1 MPEGF
6 LPISRQ
12 DLIERGWDVPDFL
25 FVCGDAYV
33 DHPSFGHAVITRL
46 LEDAGYRVGI
56 ISQPDWRSVDDFKK
70 LGRPRLGVM
79 VSSGV
84 LDSMINNYT
93 AAKRRRRE
101 DVYSPGGKGGRRP
114 DRAMIVYCNR
124 IREAFGDIPL
134 LIGGLEASLR
144 RFAHYDYWQDAI
156 RASILIDTNA
166 DLLIFGNG
174 EKAILEIAGLLE
186 RGVPVKSIKSIR
198 GTAYACSEED
208 LPKKLKAEL
217 DSGYPLLPSR
227 EQVTQNKRD
236 YARAFMIQYREQN
249 PFTGQPLIQQDG
261 NRYIVQNKPS
271 PPMSE
276 KELDRVYALP
286 YMRRWHFIYDRE
298 GGIPALHEVKFS
310 ITSHRGCFG
319 GCSFCS
325 IGYHQ
330 GRIIQPRS
338 KQSILDEATLLTQ
351 KEDFKG
357 YIHDVGGPTANF
369 RKAACKKQGSEG
381 ACKGREC
388 LYPEPCKNLD
398 TSHDDYL
405 NLLRELSSLP
415 KVKKVFV
422 RSGVRFDFAMKEK
435 RGKFLEELSKNHIS
449 GQLKVAPEHVSNKVL
464 RYMGKPS
471 HEVYEGFVS
480 KYNAINEK
488 LGKKQFLVPYFIS
501 GHPGSTLDDAI
512 QLALYIKRLGYTPE
526 QVQQF
531 IPVPGT
537 LSTCMYYTGL
547 DPRDMKPLYVPRT
560 EKEQELQRALL
571 QYALPKNRPLVE
583 EALRKAGRSDLIGY
597 GKDCLIPPSR
607 SHKAQTGEQESGK
620 RPASKARNKGR
631 KNTGLQK
638 NQKSRRKTGT
648 GGKKRYNEN

>member
-1 MPEGF
+1 MPDGF
-6 LPISRQ
+6 LPINREEMR
-12 DLIERGWDVPDFL
+12 ERGWDAPDFL
-25 FVCGDAYV
+25 FICGDAYV
-33 DHPSFGHAVITRL
+33 DHPSFGHAVISRL
-46 LEDAGYRVGI
+46 LEGAGYRVGM
-56 ISQPDWRSVDDFKK
+56 ISQPNWRTAEDFKK

-114 DRAMIVYCNR
+114 DRALIVYCNR

-134 LIGGLEASLR
+134 MIGGLEASLR
-144 RFAHYDYWQDAI
+144 RFAHYDYWQDAV
-156 RASILIDTNA
+156 RASILVDTNA
-166 DLLIFGNG
+166 DLLIYGNG
-174 EKAILEIAGLLE
+174 DNVILEIASLLE
-186 RGVPVKSIKSIR
+186 RGVPIKSIKSIR
-198 GTAYACSEED
+198 GTAYACSEEE
-208 LPKKLKAEL
+208 LPKKLRAEL
-217 DSGYPLLPSR
+217 QLEDGGVILLPSR
-227 EQVTQNKRD
+227 EQVTQNKKD
-236 YARAFMIQYREQN
+236 YARAFMTQYREQN
-249 PFTGQPLIQQDG
+249 AFTGHTLVQTDG
-261 NRYIVQNKPS
+261 TRYIVQNRPA
-271 PPMSE
+271 PPMTE
-276 KELDRVYALP
+276 KELDKVYALP
-286 YMRRWHFIYDRE
+286 YKRRWHPIYDKE
-298 GGIPALHEVKFS
+298 GGVPALQEVEFS

-319 GCSFCS
+319 GCSFCA

-338 KQSILDEATLLTQ
+338 NKSIVEEAVLLTQ
-351 KEDFKG
+351 QEGFKG

-369 RKAACKKQGSEG
+369 RKAACRKQATEG

-405 NLLRELSSLP
+405 NLLRELSNLP

-435 RGKFLEELSKNHIS
+435 RGKFLETLSKHHIS
-449 GQLKVAPEHVSNKVL
+449 GQMKVAPEHVSNRVL

-471 HEVYEGFVS
+471 HEVYESFVT
-480 KYNAINEK
+480 KYNAINKK
-488 LGKKQFLVPYFIS
+488 LDKKQFLVPYFIS

-537 LSTCMYYTGL
+537 LSTCMYYSGL

-597 GKDCLIPPSR
+597 GNDCLIPPSR
-607 SHKAQTGEQESGK
+607 LEKAQTSGK
-620 RPASKARNKGR
+620 RPASRPRNK
-631 KNTGLQK
+631 
-638 NQKSRRKTGT
+638 SRQVSGSS
-648 GGKKRYNEN
+648 GKKRYKK